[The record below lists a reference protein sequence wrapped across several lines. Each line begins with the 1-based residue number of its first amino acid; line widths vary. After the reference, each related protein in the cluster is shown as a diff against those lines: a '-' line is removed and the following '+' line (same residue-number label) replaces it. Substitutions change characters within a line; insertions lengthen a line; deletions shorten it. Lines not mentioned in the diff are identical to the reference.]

1 MIITVRETRNSFHF
15 LLRSDFAAHKIVG
28 GIFFALFFGLSLAIS
43 QIWIILY
50 TVDRENRKVNSGR
63 KEVKMF
69 EVVKK
74 AFRRWNRRKA
84 ERNKIRRTVK
94 LGKITGTIR

>member
-1 MIITVRETRNSFHF
+1 MLTE
-15 LLRSDFAAHKIVG
+15 K
-28 GIFFALFFGLSLAIS
+28 
-43 QIWIILY
+43 
-50 TVDRENRKVNSGR
+50 ENRKANSGR

-74 AFRRWNRRKA
+74 AFRRYQHRKA